1 MNIYYISLVYCKS
14 IPVFVILE
22 NAWAFYKN
30 RKKVVF
36 LIFYFAVQFKLWV
49 SLTVFVTV
57 TVKVFSFSNFDS
69 ALGVI
74 K

>member
-36 LIFYFAVQFKLWV
+36 YFLFC
-49 SLTVFVTV
+49 SP
-57 TVKVFSFSNFDS
+57 
-69 ALGVI
+69 I
-74 K
+74 